1 MYHSFSYVHR
11 KRVHE
16 CKSASDFKNLQ
27 QTRNFEMDAGGS
39 VSLLLEPV
47 SGLDIRNCICYMPC
61 LYENN
66 VDIREDIK
74 CIVIYIYSTD
84 WTQPNR
90 K

>member
-1 MYHSFSYVHR
+1 MFTGR
-11 KRVHE
+11 E
-16 CKSASDFKNLQ
+16 CMSASQPQILKNLQ

-47 SGLDIRNCICYMPC
+47 SGLDIRNCICYMAC
-61 LYENN
+61 LYGNN

-74 CIVIYIYSTD
+74 CIVIYIYSAD

>member
-1 MYHSFSYVHR
+1 MLFYKKCRRIKNVSFIFICS
-11 KRVHE
+11 
-16 CKSASDFKNLQ
+16 
-27 QTRNFEMDAGGS
+27 FEMDAGGS

-47 SGLDIRNCICYMPC
+47 SGLDIRNCICYMAC

-66 VDIREDIK
+66 VDIREDMK
-74 CIVIYIYSTD
+74 CIVIYIYSAD